1 MKRSAGVLVYRK
13 GEKGIEIFLE
23 HMGGPYWKG
32 KDNGAWSLPK
42 GEYTEET
49 AIEAALREFA
59 EETGYKLKQE
69 ELVFL
74 GSNKQSSGK
83 LLTIFMAE
91 HDFDATKIRSNL
103 FELEWPPKSGK
114 IEKFLEMDRAEWF
127 LIEEAKNKILKGQI
141 IFIDKLME
149 YLMSK

>member
-1 MKRSAGVLVYRK
+1 
-13 GEKGIEIFLE
+13 
-23 HMGGPYWKG
+23 
-32 KDNGAWSLPK
+32 
-42 GEYTEET
+42 
-49 AIEAALREFA
+49 
-59 EETGYKLKQE
+59 
-69 ELVFL
+69 
-74 GSNKQSSGK
+74 
-83 LLTIFMAE
+83 MAE

-114 IEKFLEMDRAEWF
+114 IEKFPEMDRAEWF